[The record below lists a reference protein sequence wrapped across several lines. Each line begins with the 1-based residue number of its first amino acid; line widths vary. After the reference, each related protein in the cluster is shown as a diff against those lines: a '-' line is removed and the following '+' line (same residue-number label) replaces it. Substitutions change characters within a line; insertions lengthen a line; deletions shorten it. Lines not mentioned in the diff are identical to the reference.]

1 MNLNASKCEGNYQIY
16 SYLRKDRNDNKIF
29 IFILYSHI
37 ANMTLGCVRHMGI
50 GWEWRWIIIDI
61 ERDEF

>member
-50 GWEWRWIIIDI
+50 G
-61 ERDEF
+61 